1 MEMSLFQGLLNN
13 ILITIGSCIL
23 PMIVGIAAYFI
34 CSKNELLTKLAH
46 LCGVLFESF
55 CPVITILLMYYCIF
69 AQTRLSAIWVC
80 IIGFSISFLGYMP
93 SRYNSDYSFFKNV
106 AVNGIGLVSSI
117 FKWSFCASFIG
128 AVEMLRVANIQMS
141 RTYEASS
148 FWTAMIISF
157 AVIVVLEL
165 MKFVAKEKL

>member
-13 ILITIGSCIL
+13 ILITIGSCLL

-55 CPVITILLMYYCIF
+55 CPIITILLMHYCIF
-69 AQTRLSAIWVC
+69 SQTRLSAVLVC

-93 SRYNSDYSFFKNV
+93 TRYNSDYSFFKNI
-106 AVNGIGLVSSI
+106 AVNGIGLVSTI

-128 AVEMLRVANIQMS
+128 AVEMLRVADIQMS
-141 RTYEASS
+141 RTYDPSS

-157 AVIVVLEL
+157 AVIIILEL